1 MGLDRAN
8 SSASRVLGTSVVRA
22 FDDLFRAYHSLILT
36 AAFNRLNDLG
46 DAEDVTAEVFSAA
59 WRHRGEHE
67 LVFTLRWL
75 YATLRNVVGN
85 EYRRR
90 ARTARRYQRLA
101 AEATESTVL
110 AVDDE
115 AIMLRQIVSRLRPED
130 RELIWMAYWEEL
142 TREEMAEVLGCSVGA
157 VKVRLLRARE
167 RLKSLLETREPVG
180 DERGVP

>member
-1 MGLDRAN
+1 MGREIAS
-8 SSASRVLGTSVVRA
+8 SSAPRAPAATVVRA
-22 FDDLFRAYHSLILT
+22 FEDLFHAYHSAILT
-36 AAFNRLNDLG
+36 AAFNRLNDRG
-46 DAEDVTAEVFSAA
+46 DAEDVAAEVFTAA
-59 WRHRGEHE
+59 WRHRTEHE

-90 ARTARRYQRLA
+90 TRATRRYQRLA
-101 AEATESTVL
+101 TEAAESTLV

-115 AIMLRQIVSRLRPED
+115 SIMLRQIVSTLRPED

-167 RLKSLLETREPVG
+167 RLRSLLETQLVG
-180 DERGVP
+180 DERSAL